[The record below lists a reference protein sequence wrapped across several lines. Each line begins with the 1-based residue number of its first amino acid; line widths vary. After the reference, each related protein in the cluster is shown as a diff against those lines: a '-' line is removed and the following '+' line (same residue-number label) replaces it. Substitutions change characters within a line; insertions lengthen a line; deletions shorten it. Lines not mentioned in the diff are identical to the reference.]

1 MAGASAGDWCLIES
15 DPGVFT
21 ELIRGFGVGGMQ
33 VEEIWTLDDEAALE
47 KLKPVHGLI
56 FLFKWQPGMEST
68 GTIVQDSRLD
78 DIFFAKQ
85 VINNACATQAI
96 LSVLMNCHHG
106 DITLGNQL
114 KEFKEFTSSFDP
126 TMKGLTISNS
136 EVIKQV
142 HNSFARQQMFE
153 FDSRLANKDD
163 DVYHFVSYMPILGR
177 LYELDGLKD
186 GPVDLGQVDE
196 GDWLKTVKPVI
207 EERIRKYSANEIH
220 FNLMALITDRR
231 MIYEKETSRLQDQL
245 KALQSQEELMDTD
258 QSGPLS
264 ADAIQSELSRYQLL
278 QEEEDRKIKRFKVEN
293 VRRKHNYLPLIM
305 ELLKILASKGELV
318 PLVKEAKEKA
328 LAKQEKEKQKKA
340 TEAR

>member
-1 MAGASAGDWCLIES
+1 
-15 DPGVFT
+15 
-21 ELIRGFGVGGMQ
+21 
-33 VEEIWTLDDEAALE
+33 
-47 KLKPVHGLI
+47 
-56 FLFKWQPGMEST
+56 
-68 GTIVQDSRLD
+68 
-78 DIFFAKQ
+78 
-85 VINNACATQAI
+85 
-96 LSVLMNCHHG
+96 MNCHHG
-106 DITLGNQL
+106 DVNLGNQL

-136 EVIKQV
+136 EVIKEV

-186 GPVDLGQVDE
+186 GPVDLGQADE

-231 MIYEKETSRLQDQL
+231 VIYEKETSRLQDQL

-258 QSGPLS
+258 QSAPLS
-264 ADAIQSELSRYQLL
+264 VDAIQSELSRYQLL
-278 QEEEDRKIKRFKVEN
+278 QEEENRKIKRFKVEN